1 MSQERGG
8 EISDGVLLELR
19 GQLPEMDFYV
29 FQEWELEQV
38 LPWSHLKGPLPEA
51 TLKKHLAEA
60 MTHFKTEDLQ
70 LMSQERGGEISDG
83 VLLELAECFGIEI
96 NCCCLQGQEG

>member
-1 MSQERGG
+1 
-8 EISDGVLLELR
+8 
-19 GQLPEMDFYV
+19 MDFYV

-60 MTHFKTEDLQ
+60 TSHFRTKDLQ
-70 LMSQERGGEISDG
+70 LTT
-83 VLLELAECFGIEI
+83 
-96 NCCCLQGQEG
+96 

>member
-1 MSQERGG
+1 LELVRHYGDTLGSYRRAFK
-8 EISDGVLLELR
+8 ELR

-29 FQEWELEQV
+29 FQKWELEQV

-60 MTHFKTEDLQ
+60 MSHTTRQ
-70 LMSQERGGEISDG
+70 PNQECDNSLSR
-83 VLLELAECFGIEI
+83 V
-96 NCCCLQGQEG
+96 